1 MDYLFENLDDK
12 RFQEFC
18 STLVSKEFPNVQSLP
33 VGQPDG
39 GRDVL
44 SYSMASS
51 KKGFIVFQVKYV
63 RNPKAIKDVHKWLVD
78 TMKDEIPKVKTL
90 IPKGAISYYLI
101 TNVNGTAHLDS
112 GSIDKM
118 NSFLEDEIPI
128 PSVCWWRDDLCRL
141 IEKDPIF
148 KWSFPQIINGQDM
161 LNSILFQ
168 NINENKE
175 RRESI
180 IKAYLIDQYE
190 IDNEVK
196 FKQIDLKNKLF
207 SLYTD
212 IPIKVKKFN
221 TKNRVLSK
229 FINSTY
235 KNNFHNR
242 NDDFFP
248 YDEGEDLNA
257 AEFLLS
263 SETQEKIKRVLLEG
277 GPGQGKSTIS
287 QYICQIH
294 RARLL
299 NKNSDI
305 KLFPSKL
312 KDSPLRLPI
321 KIDLRHV
328 ADWVDKKN
336 PYHSRLSDDF
346 FLSIWRKSLESFLV
360 GHIIYHSQL
369 ESFTSS
375 DLVAITKFSS
385 ILIVF
390 DGFDEIA
397 NVKTREEVIDFIDKG
412 VIRLSENSK
421 SLQVIV
427 TSRPAALSNSVDFPV
442 EIYPHFQLSNITS
455 ITIDN
460 YVKKWIKASK
470 LNEREANDLKKLV
483 NEKLELPHLRDLAKS
498 PMQLAIFISLLRTKG
513 ESLPNKR
520 TALYD
525 SYIELFFNRE
535 SEKSK
540 FILTNRDLIIDIHQY
555 LAWVLHS
562 EAESKK
568 NSGIISIEKLK
579 LVLKEYLESEGHNPN
594 IADELFDI
602 VKERVCALVSRVQG
616 TFEFEVQPLREY
628 FCAKFLYNTSP
639 YSPAGFERSGTKTD
653 RFDAISRSF
662 YWNNVV
668 RFFTGCFD
676 KGELPMLILKL
687 KELQSDKLLK
697 NTNFPRLLTS
707 QILSDWVFT
716 QYPKLKK
723 EVVKIITDGVNI
735 GNLINQAEDYGSND
749 SIMIPEECGREELV
763 EECFKQL
770 SKFPPYDN
778 VLELI
783 GIIKNNSY
791 NKLEY
796 WQKYLGKIDESK
808 ITNWLSFAYNLEII
822 HKIDTEILK
831 DLIRQGNA
839 TQKKNRIEILTDASR
854 MEIIEEVPEFK
865 EILFDGVLAC
875 DITIFNRNTRNTGLS
890 LISMLTYPYIINRL
904 LKYDVNNKSFID
916 GIRMSPYLTFG
927 RRREQD
933 SKFLEFDVKDSIDEK
948 IELYKNAISNII
960 ETPLIEWKNNIELW
974 ETFVEEYR
982 KLFGDTRTIKMISI
996 LSASVKDKEVD
1007 LSKYDSLNDDDI
1019 SLVKRVRKARLK
1031 SGDFNYWKNILK
1043 ENINTEFNL
1052 LILLTWGTPRVLNL
1066 LMEELNTKL
1075 EELSTSTFYSLYNSL
1090 NIIGSINKLNKHQI
1104 KLFNNANKNNEA
1116 SNRLLLLI
1124 SKRIDYNE
1132 RGNFLFE
1139 ENKCEYNQAPEFVL
1153 EFQLHFLIEK
1163 FFLEPNNENILLK
1176 VKDIYSKIS
1185 TFRVKHLYSPHLI
1198 NSRNKKTIP
1207 YKVAKKIMKIQ
1218 KKYPRLI
1225 VSEAESSCKRHAEKN
1240 ITPVGIIAIKQ
1251 KWFE

>member
-18 STLVSKEFPNVQSLP
+18 SSLVSKEFPNVQSLP

-44 SYSMASS
+44 SYSTTSS
-51 KKGFIVFQVKYV
+51 KKDFIVFQVKYV
-63 RNPKAIKDVHKWLVD
+63 KNPKSIKDVHKWLVK
-78 TMKDEIPKVKTL
+78 TMKDEISKVKKL
-90 IPKGAISYYLI
+90 IPKGALSYYLL
-101 TNVNGTAHLDS
+101 TNVNGTAHLDV

-118 NSFLEDEIPI
+118 NSFLEQEVPI
-128 PSVCWWRDDLCRL
+128 PSVCWWRNDLCRMV
-141 IEKDPIF
+141 EKDPIF
-148 KWSFPQIINGQDM
+148 KWSFPEILNGQDM

-175 RRESI
+175 RRENI

-212 IPIKVKKFN
+212 IPIVIKKFN

-229 FINSTY
+229 FL
-235 KNNFHNR
+235 NNTNKGLYLGNNNHFLPFH
-242 NDDFFP
+242 
-248 YDEGEDLNA
+248 EEEDLNA
-257 AEFLLS
+257 VEFLLD
-263 SETQEKIKRVLLEG
+263 SETQKKIKRILLEG

-287 QYICQIH
+287 QYISQVH

-299 NKNSDI
+299 NKTSDI
-305 KLFPSKL
+305 KLIPSKL
-312 KDSPLRLPI
+312 KKSPLSLPF

-336 PYHSRLSDDF
+336 PYNSRLSDDF
-346 FLSIWRKSLESFLV
+346 FLTIWRKSLESFLV

-375 DLVAITKFSS
+375 DLVAITNLSS
-385 ILIVF
+385 VLIVF

-397 NVKTREEVIDFIDKG
+397 DVRIREEVINFIDKG
-412 VIRLSENSK
+412 VTRLSENSK

-427 TSRPAALSNSVDFPV
+427 TSRPAAFSNSVGFPI
-442 EIYPHFQLSNITS
+442 ETYPHFQLTNITS
-455 ITIDN
+455 NTIEN

-470 LNEREANDLKKLV
+470 LNEREASEIKKLI
-483 NEKLELPHLRDLAKS
+483 NEKLKLPHLRDLAKS

-540 FILTNRDLIIDIHQY
+540 FILTYRDLIIDIHQY

-568 NSGIISIEKLK
+568 NSGIINIEKLK
-579 LVLKEYLESEGHNPN
+579 IVLKEYLELEGHDPK

-602 VKERVCALVSRVQG
+602 LKVRVCALVSRIQG

-639 YSPAGFERSGTKTD
+639 YSPVGFEKRGTKTE

-687 KELQSDKLLK
+687 QELQNDKFLK
-697 NTNFPRLLTS
+697 YTNFPRLLTS

-735 GNLINQAEDYGSND
+735 GNLINQGEDYGNNE
-749 SIMIPEECGREELV
+749 SIMIPEECGREELIK
-763 EECFKQL
+763 ESFEQL
-770 SKFPPYDN
+770 SKFPRYDN

-783 GIIKNNSY
+783 GIINNNSY
-791 NKLEY
+791 NKLEF
-796 WQKYLGKIDESK
+796 WEKYLNKINKSK
-808 ITNWLSFAYNLEII
+808 ITEWLRFGYKLGII
-822 HKIDTEILK
+822 RHIDSNTLK
-831 DLIRQGNA
+831 NIITQGDVS
-839 TQKKNRIEILTDASR
+839 QKKNRIEIIVEANRID
-854 MEIIEEVPEFK
+854 IINEEPKFK
-865 EILFDGVLAC
+865 EILFNSVLEGH
-875 DITIFNRNTRNTGLS
+875 ITISNRS
-890 LISMLTYPYIINRL
+890 FKVYEFIFFIN
-904 LKYDVNNKSFID
+904 
-916 GIRMSPYLTFG
+916 
-927 RRREQD
+927 
-933 SKFLEFDVKDSIDEK
+933 
-948 IELYKNAISNII
+948 
-960 ETPLIEWKNNIELW
+960 
-974 ETFVEEYR
+974 
-982 KLFGDTRTIKMISI
+982 
-996 LSASVKDKEVD
+996 
-1007 LSKYDSLNDDDI
+1007 
-1019 SLVKRVRKARLK
+1019 
-1031 SGDFNYWKNILK
+1031 
-1043 ENINTEFNL
+1043 FNL
-1052 LILLTWGTPRVLNL
+1052 P
-1066 LMEELNTKL
+1066 
-1075 EELSTSTFYSLYNSL
+1075 FYY
-1090 NIIGSINKLNKHQI
+1090 KKH
-1104 KLFNNANKNNEA
+1104 F
-1116 SNRLLLLI
+1116 
-1124 SKRIDYNE
+1124 
-1132 RGNFLFE
+1132 
-1139 ENKCEYNQAPEFVL
+1139 
-1153 EFQLHFLIEK
+1153 
-1163 FFLEPNNENILLK
+1163 
-1176 VKDIYSKIS
+1176 KIC
-1185 TFRVKHLYSPHLI
+1185 Y
-1198 NSRNKKTIP
+1198 
-1207 YKVAKKIMKIQ
+1207 
-1218 KKYPRLI
+1218 
-1225 VSEAESSCKRHAEKN
+1225 
-1240 ITPVGIIAIKQ
+1240 
-1251 KWFE
+1251 

>member
-18 STLVSKEFPNVQSLP
+18 STLVSKEFSNVQSLP

-44 SYSMASS
+44 SYSMTSS

-63 RNPKAIKDVHKWLVD
+63 RNPKSIKDVHKWLVD

-118 NSFLEDEIPI
+118 NSFLEQEISI

-141 IEKDPIF
+141 VEKDPIF

-180 IKAYLIDQYE
+180 IKAYLVDQYE

-212 IPIKVKKFN
+212 IPINIKKYN

-229 FINSTY
+229 FLHSTFRNSH
-235 KNNFHNR
+235 FNR
-242 NDDFFP
+242 NDNFLPF
-248 YDEGEDLNA
+248 DEGEDLNA
-257 AEFLLS
+257 AEFLLN
-263 SETQEKIKRVLLEG
+263 SETQEKLKRILLEG

-299 NKNSDI
+299 NKKSDI
-305 KLFPSKL
+305 KLFPVEL
-312 KDSPLRLPI
+312 KKSPLRLPI

-336 PYHSRLSDDF
+336 PYSSRLSDEF
-346 FLSIWRKSLESFLV
+346 FSSIWRKSLESFLV

-397 NVKTREEVIDFIDKG
+397 NVKIREEVIDFIDKG

-427 TSRPAALSNSVDFPV
+427 TSRPAAFSNSVGFPV
-442 EIYPHFQLSNITS
+442 KTYPHFQLSNITNK
-455 ITIDN
+455 TIDN

-470 LNEREANDLKKLV
+470 LNEREASDIKKLV

-568 NSGIISIEKLK
+568 SSGIINIEKLK
-579 LVLKEYLESEGHNPN
+579 LVLKEYLELEGHDPN

-628 FCAKFLYNTSP
+628 FCAKFLYKTSP
-639 YSPAGFERSGTKTD
+639 YSPAGFEKSGTKTD

-687 KELQSDKLLK
+687 KELQDDELLK
-697 NTNFPRLLTS
+697 YTNFPRLLTS

-723 EVVKIITDGVNI
+723 EVVKIIIDGVNI
-735 GNLINQAEDYGSND
+735 GILINQAEDYGNNE

-763 EECFKQL
+763 EESFKQL
-770 SKFPPYDN
+770 SRFPPYDSA
-778 VLELI
+778 LELI

-791 NKLEY
+791 NKLEF
-796 WQKYLGKIDESK
+796 WLNYLDKIDKSK
-808 ITNWLSFAYNLEII
+808 ITDWLRFAYKLEII
-822 HKIDTEILK
+822 HKIEPKTLNNIIK
-831 DLIRQGNA
+831 QGDA
-839 TQKKNRIEILTDASR
+839 AQKENRIEIITDAGR
-854 MEIIEEVPEFK
+854 MEIIDKIPEFK
-865 EILFDGVLAC
+865 EILFESVLAC
-875 DITIFNRNTRNTGLS
+875 NNTIFNRNTRNSS
-890 LISMLTYPYIINRL
+890 LAFISMLTYPYNINKL
-904 LKYDVNNKSFID
+904 LKYDTNNKSFID
-916 GIRMSPYLTFG
+916 GIKMSPYLSFG
-927 RRREQD
+927 RRSEQNY
-933 SKFLEFDVKDSIDEK
+933 KFLEFEVRDNIDKK
-948 IELYKNAISNII
+948 IELYKNTISSII
-960 ETPLIEWKNNIELW
+960 ETPLIEWQNNIELW

-982 KLFGDTRTIKMISI
+982 KLFGDTRSIKMISV

-1007 LSKYDSLNDDDI
+1007 LSKYNSLNDNKI

-1031 SGDFNYWKNILK
+1031 SGDLSYWKTILK
-1043 ENINTEFNL
+1043 ENINIEFNL
-1052 LILLTWGTPRVLNL
+1052 LIILTWGTPRILTL
-1066 LMEELNTKL
+1066 LLEELNPKL
-1075 EELSTSTFYSLYNSL
+1075 EELSSTTFYSLYNSMNL
-1090 NIIGSINKLNKHQI
+1090 IATINKLKNNQI
-1104 KLFNNANKNNEA
+1104 KLINDAFKNNKA
-1116 SNRLLLLI
+1116 SSRLLLLI

-1139 ENKCEYNQAPEFVL
+1139 ENKCEHEQAPEFVL

-1163 FFLEPNNENILLK
+1163 FYLEPKNKNLLLQI
-1176 VKDIYSKIS
+1176 KDIYSRI
-1185 TFRVKHLYSPHLI
+1185 TVFRVKHLYSPHHI
-1198 NSRNKKTIP
+1198 NLREKKMIP
-1207 YKVAKKIMKIQ
+1207 YKVAKKIMKKQ
-1218 KKYPRLI
+1218 KEYPRMI
-1225 VSEAESSCKRHAEKN
+1225 VSEAEISCKRHAEKN

-1251 KWFE
+1251 KWFD